1 MFHHLANTAAAE
13 PELANGRCRMS
24 SDDARRH
31 DHHHDGAADD
41 AHGHR
46 EHGGHSHGLLDPS
59 LLSTERGVWAVKWSF
74 IGLMVTA
81 VLQLAIV
88 ALSGSVA
95 LLADTIHNFADASTA
110 IPLWIAFACARLAP
124 SRRFPYGYGRVEDL
138 AGVVIILTIL
148 FSAGVAG
155 YQAIARL
162 LHPEPVGY
170 LWAVAAAGLVG
181 CLGNEAVAVL
191 RIRVGREI
199 GSAALV
205 ADGYHARA
213 DGLTSLAVLGGAA
226 GVAWGYPLADP
237 IVGLLSTAAILV
249 LVGQAARA
257 VFTRMLDGV
266 EPQVLETAAHAA
278 RHVPGVSAVAEV
290 RGRWVGHRLVLEL
303 NVVVEPALS
312 VTEGH
317 DIAKAVR
324 HAIFHQVPH
333 ASGVT
338 VHIDPATE
346 PGEAHHRV
354 AAHEHGGLGFHS
366 HG

>member
-1 MFHHLANTAAAE
+1 MRSEDPH
-13 PELANGRCRMS
+13 G
-24 SDDARRH
+24 H

-41 AHGHR
+41 GGQPDGGR
-46 EHGGHSHGLLDPS
+46 QHGGHPHAHGVLDPA
-59 LLSTERGVWAVKWSF
+59 LLSTERGVRAVTWSF
-74 IGLMVTA
+74 VGLLATA
-81 VLQLAIV
+81 ILQLGIV
-88 ALSGSVA
+88 AVSGSVA

-138 AGVVIILTIL
+138 AGVVVVLTIL

-155 YQAIARL
+155 YQAVARL

-170 LWAVAAAGLVG
+170 LWAVAVAGLIG
-181 CLGNEAVAVL
+181 CLGNEAVAVF
-191 RIRVGREI
+191 RIRVGRQI

-213 DGLTSLAVLGGAA
+213 DGLTSLAVLAGAG

-237 IVGLLSTAAILV
+237 VVGLLITAMILG
-249 LVGQAARA
+249 LVWQAARV

-266 EPQVLETAAHAA
+266 EPEVLEAAAHAA
-278 RHVPGVSAVAEV
+278 RHVPGVSTVAEV

-303 NVVVEPALS
+303 NVVVSPDLS

-317 DIAKAVR
+317 DIAKTVR
-324 HAIFHQVPH
+324 HEIFHHVPH

-346 PGEAHHRV
+346 PGEAHHRI
-354 AAHEHGGLGFHS
+354 ATHEHSGLGSHS